1 MRTGEGHTAELPIGV
16 ISAVVVD
23 DSRPGKTLL
32 GVRRPSALATRHPGV
47 LSTPTMRM
55 PDDMFG
61 PLSDGYPDPLGVA
74 GMIGIDGPLL
84 NVGHGGQTQS
94 MASFVLE
101 ALFTRKLGLGGPIGD
116 GRFHALARPRL
127 LSLDNVSDP
136 LGTARAEWTA
146 MITYEVRIRQGGETL
161 PAATESYSRLVWV
174 DSAKVPRA
182 LATRD
187 ALLLDETLNAAEVCV
202 QGLCV
207 RVAVAA
213 LGFSEFAPDLVGGA
227 GAVPEL

>member
-1 MRTGEGHTAELPIGV
+1 MQSGEGHTAQRPIGT

-23 DSRPGKTLL
+23 ESRPGKTLL
-32 GVRRPSALATRHPGV
+32 GVRRASALATRHPGV
-47 LSTPTMRM
+47 LSTPTMRL

-61 PLSDGYPDPLGVA
+61 PLSDPYPDPLGVA
-74 GMIGIDGPLL
+74 GMIGIGGPVL
-84 NVGHGGQTQS
+84 NVGHGGQIQS
-94 MASFVLE
+94 MGSFVLE

-116 GRFHALARPRL
+116 GRFHALARPRF

-136 LGTARAEWTA
+136 LGTERAEWTA
-146 MITYEVRIRQGGETL
+146 MITYEVRILHGGGTL
-161 PAATESYSRLVWV
+161 PAATDSYSRLVWV
-174 DSAKVPRA
+174 DAAKVPQA

-207 RVAVAA
+207 RVAAKVLTA
-213 LGFSEFAPDLVGGA
+213 
-227 GAVPEL
+227 